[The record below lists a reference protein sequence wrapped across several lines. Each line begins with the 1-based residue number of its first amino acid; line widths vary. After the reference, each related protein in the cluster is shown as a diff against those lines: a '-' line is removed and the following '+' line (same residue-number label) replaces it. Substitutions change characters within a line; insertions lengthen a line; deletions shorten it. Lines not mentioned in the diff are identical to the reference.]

1 MKYFLLF
8 LLAFVS
14 LASARTPIDTVAWE
28 RSDSGSK
35 YIKIHAE
42 LPREQTLYSRYTPTN
57 MDSGVAIELLDS
69 AAGRGTIYA
78 PVATYPTRYVLCMTA
93 FATSAVTW
101 SYTLKVDTTTVF
113 AATSSSAKL
122 QIRDLEIYADTVTD
136 KLYMRRTV
144 IADASIATVLDSASF
159 TRWGVVNKISWT
171 VTPSNKAKLLG
182 VRGAIQR

>member
-1 MKYFLLF
+1 MKYLLLF

-14 LASARTPIDTVAWE
+14 FASARTPIDTVAWE

-69 AAGRGTIYA
+69 A
-78 PVATYPTRYVLCMTA
+78 
-93 FATSAVTW
+93 
-101 SYTLKVDTTTVF
+101 
-113 AATSSSAKL
+113 
-122 QIRDLEIYADTVTD
+122 
-136 KLYMRRTV
+136 
-144 IADASIATVLDSASF
+144 SF
-159 TRWGVVNKISWT
+159 TRWGVANKISWT
-171 VTPSNKAKLLG
+171 VTPSNKARLLG